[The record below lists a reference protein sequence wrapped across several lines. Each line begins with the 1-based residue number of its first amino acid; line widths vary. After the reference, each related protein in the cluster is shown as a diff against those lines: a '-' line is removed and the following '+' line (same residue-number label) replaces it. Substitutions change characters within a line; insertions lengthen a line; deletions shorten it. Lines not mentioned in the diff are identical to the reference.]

1 MSDGDATTDFVY
13 RGQDQATVTAALE
26 AWIRRQDPALAA
38 TTVTSLW
45 HPTHD
50 GFSNITLVLDLDER
64 PSAEA
69 AAVADKVAVR
79 LRNEHPLYD
88 AMSLRRQFDDQIRL
102 RSCGLP
108 VPEMRWFGSDDPVL
122 GEEFYAMAFVDGVIP
137 SDLPSYHGGGWLA
150 DLPEAEQTAL
160 WWDAVNH
167 VVALHTIDPD
177 AAGFS
182 FDSPREADALMAS
195 MLAAR
200 HQMLDRF
207 AGPDDLTT
215 IRTALSWLEAR
226 APHLDGPLRLCWGD
240 ARLPNMAFVDARVSA
255 VLDWEDL
262 HLAWPV
268 FDLAWFIYMDAI
280 SAIQGGLERLA
291 GLPDAEATVARWCD
305 GTGLDPDGL
314 AWATVYSAVELATGF
329 AAAFSSFV
337 RPDQLAE
344 TLASLESGPI
354 FTDLQQRLH

>member
-1 MSDGDATTDFVY
+1 M
-13 RGQDQATVTAALE
+13 
-26 AWIRRQDPALAA
+26 
-38 TTVTSLW
+38 
-45 HPTHD
+45 
-50 GFSNITLVLDLDER
+50 
-64 PSAEA
+64 
-69 AAVADKVAVR
+69 ADKVAVR

-108 VPEMRWFGSDDPVL
+108 VPRCAGSAATTRCSARSSTPWRSST
-122 GEEFYAMAFVDGVIP
+122 ASSRAICP
-137 SDLPSYHGGGWLA
+137 RTTAAGGW
-150 DLPEAEQTAL
+150 PICQRRSGPPL
-160 WWDAVNH
+160 WWDAVDH

-240 ARLPNMAFVDARVSA
+240 ARLPNMAFVDAHVSA

-305 GTGLDPDGL
+305 GTGLDADGL

-337 RPDQLAE
+337 GPDQLAE

>member
-1 MSDGDATTDFVY
+1 MLL
-13 RGQDQATVTAALE
+13 GQK
-26 AWIRRQDPALAA
+26 ISPR
-38 TTVTSLW
+38 
-45 HPTHD
+45 
-50 GFSNITLVLDLDER
+50 
-64 PSAEA
+64 
-69 AAVADKVAVR
+69 VA
-79 LRNEHPLYD
+79 
-88 AMSLRRQFDDQIRL
+88 S
-102 RSCGLP
+102 
-108 VPEMRWFGSDDPVL
+108 MRT
-122 GEEFYAMAFVDGVIP
+122 
-137 SDLPSYHGGGWLA
+137 
-150 DLPEAEQTAL
+150 LPEG
-160 WWDAVNH
+160 
-167 VVALHTIDPD
+167 IDQRSACRHPD
-177 AAGFS
+177 WT
-182 FDSPREADALMAS
+182 
-195 MLAAR
+195 
-200 HQMLDRF
+200 
-207 AGPDDLTT
+207 GPDDLTT

-314 AWATVYSAVELATGF
+314 EWATVYSAVELATGF

-337 RPDQLAE
+337 GPDQLAE